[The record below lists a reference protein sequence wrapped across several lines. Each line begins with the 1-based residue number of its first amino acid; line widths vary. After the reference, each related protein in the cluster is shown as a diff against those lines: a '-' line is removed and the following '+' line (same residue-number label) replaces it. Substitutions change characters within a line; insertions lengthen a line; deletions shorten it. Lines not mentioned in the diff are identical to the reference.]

1 MDLYPPILCIGCNEN
16 PLPALLLLQLGKL
29 GTHFSKVAPAPIQA
43 ESNVVEEPQQDYVV
57 KSSGIPELHPMIFPP
72 TSGKVS

>member
-1 MDLYPPILCIGCNEN
+1 MDLYPPILCIG
-16 PLPALLLLQLGKL
+16 LPALLLLQLGKL

-57 KSSGIPELHPMIFPP
+57 KSSGMIIPELHPMIFPP